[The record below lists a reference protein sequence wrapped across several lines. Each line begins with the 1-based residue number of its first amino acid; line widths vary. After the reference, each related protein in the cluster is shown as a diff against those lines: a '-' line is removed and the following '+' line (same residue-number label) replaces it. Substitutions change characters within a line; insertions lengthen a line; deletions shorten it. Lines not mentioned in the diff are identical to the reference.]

1 MPGVS
6 PNPGVT
12 VGAGLQQGVSVG
24 SGGVYGFVS
33 GGPVGPVYAAFS
45 AVDKSAELTLSNSN
59 RTITSTLD
67 SWKSARATQGKST
80 GKWYFE
86 VTMTAGHHIL
96 GLADST
102 ANILGTYVGAAANSV
117 GLRTETGAVF
127 SAGFSFPGTS
137 PGGSLVAATFGIA
150 IDLDARK
157 IWVRKNSDA
166 FPGSGDPAAG
176 TNPFWTYAS
185 TLTLLP
191 AVSVYTSG
199 AAVTLNAGQ
208 EAFIGAVPSGFNAG
222 WYE

>member
-12 VGAGLQQGVSVG
+12 VGGGLMEGASVG
-24 SGGVYGFVS
+24 GVGVYGFVES
-33 GGPVGPVYAAFS
+33 APPGPTYATFNA
-45 AVDKSAELTLSNSN
+45 ADKSANITLSNFA
-59 RTITSTLD
+59 RTATASDT
-67 SWKSARATQGKST
+67 SWKSARATQAKSS

-86 VTMTAGHHIL
+86 VTMTAGLHVL
-96 GLADST
+96 GVADGA

-117 GLRTETGAVF
+117 GLRTETGTVF

-191 AVSVYTSG
+191 AVSIYTSG

-208 EAFIGAVPSGFNAG
+208 EAFVGAVPSGYNAG